1 MVSENQAETLFAL
14 LKNICRRPGFHP
26 WVGKILWKRQ
36 WLPTPVFLPGE
47 FHGQRSLAGYNYS
60 PWGCKESNVTERL
73 SLKEHLQRPA
83 LSPWGGEAGAH
94 PVKAGFH
101 PEGNQ
106 QDFLVGALE

>member
-1 MVSENQAETLFAL
+1 MATHSSILAWRIPWTKEP
-14 LKNICRRPGFHP
+14 CRLQLQSMG
-26 WVGKILWKRQ
+26 L
-36 WLPTPVFLPGE
+36 
-47 FHGQRSLAGYNYS
+47 QRV
-60 PWGCKESNVTERL
+60 NVTERL
-73 SLKEHLQRPA
+73 SLKEHLKRPG